1 MKPLLALAALALF
14 AIPAH
19 ADTVDPLTGQTLVP
33 IGTVNAELFFLPVAD
48 NIPNDVNLFIT
59 EASADGS
66 LQGSMGFIFASD
78 PFTLS
83 GNQMTFLPGN
93 YFLDPLA
100 DGEAGPEVNISDPL
114 NSMDNFV
121 LDVGYYTFTLPSTI
135 TVQPN
140 AAGYLAATGQTGSP
154 YASGTGY
161 LSTENVSMTVSA
173 VPEPSLI
180 YMLAIGLLSLVLIK
194 KVA

>member
-19 ADTVDPLTGQTLVP
+19 ADTVDPFTGQTLVP
-33 IGTVNAELFFLPVAD
+33 IGTANAELFFLPVAD

-59 EASADGS
+59 YASADGS
-66 LQGSMGFIFASD
+66 LQGSMGFLFASD

-83 GNQMTFLPGN
+83 GNQMTFVPGN

-100 DGEAGPEVNISDPL
+100 DGEAGPEVNISDP
-114 NSMDNFV
+114 SGSDSFS
-121 LDVGYYTFTLPSTI
+121 LDGGYYTFTLPSTI

-180 YMLAIGLLSLVLIK
+180 YMLAMGLLSLVLIK